1 MEGSYLAIISFGDNS
16 KLVHC
21 LKYLIIGRSSETNV
35 LKANDL
41 AYSCRQSVDSPNRT
55 PVIKIAQSCKKVCKN
70 ISQTATAITLEV
82 SHG

>member
-1 MEGSYLAIISFGDNS
+1 MAIASFGDNS
-16 KLVHC
+16 KLEHC

-55 PVIKIAQSCKKVCKN
+55 PVIKWPKAVKKF
-70 ISQTATAITLEV
+70 A
-82 SHG
+82 